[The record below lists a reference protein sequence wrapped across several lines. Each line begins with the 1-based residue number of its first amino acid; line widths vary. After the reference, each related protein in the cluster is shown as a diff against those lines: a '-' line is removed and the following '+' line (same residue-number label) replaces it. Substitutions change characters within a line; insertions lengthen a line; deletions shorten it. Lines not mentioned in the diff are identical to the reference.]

1 MEVQSSVEHEL
12 LAQIPNMK
20 QCPYF
25 SGNECQH
32 EFSATVDA
40 PPFGCGG
47 DFVRCY
53 LRVSDVQLSGY
64 INSKVL
70 SGDADLT
77 FKRGDIRAVL
87 RVDKDSWLALELARR
102 YGNSQTKK
110 SNMRL
115 SLAGHAFCLSTTAKP
130 LLWEGWSLFCL
141 DLMFE

>member
-1 MEVQSSVEHEL
+1 MEVQSLISHGFS
-12 LAQIPNMK
+12 ASFPKMK

-25 SGNECQH
+25 SDNECQH
-32 EFSATVDA
+32 EFSATVDT

-53 LRVSDVQLSGY
+53 LRVSYVQLSGY

-77 FKRGDIRAVL
+77 FQRGDIRAVL

-102 YGNSQTKK
+102 YGNSQTRK
-110 SNMRL
+110 SNMR
-115 SLAGHAFCLSTTAKP
+115 
-130 LLWEGWSLFCL
+130 
-141 DLMFE
+141 